1 MKTNLNRYLIFG
13 LAIML
18 SFLTIVSSWFL
29 VSISGSYT
37 SSKMVTNPPVLA
49 KNISNTKIDRSIS
62 RKLYPCLPKK
72 TQELRLVSS
81 LLVDKY
87 SYHIIGVYTSLP
99 KLPNGEP
106 NYQETLVKLD
116 EIGCSVVVPK
126 EEWGAK
132 TLSYYLPEKVACDLT
147 VPVYRQ
153 AILDS
158 GDKDKYQTELFDR
171 SDETPGDLSYFFPE
185 DICALK
191 KLGVKVPRNTRIIQ
205 DINEI
210 LNQGQK

>member
-1 MKTNLNRYLIFG
+1 MKKNSNRYIVFG
-13 LAIML
+13 LTIML
-18 SFLTIVSSWFL
+18 SFLTISSGFL
-29 VSISGSYT
+29 IFTFNSYT
-37 SSKMVTNPPVLA
+37 SFEMVAKPPVVA
-49 KNISNTKIDRSIS
+49 QNMADTKIDRNIS

-72 TQELRLVSS
+72 TQELKLVSS
-81 LLVDKY
+81 LVVGKDSY
-87 SYHIIGVYTSLP
+87 SIVGIYPSSSKP
-99 KLPNGEP
+99 PNGEP

-132 TLSYYLPEKVACDLT
+132 TLSYYVPEKVACDLT

-153 AILDS
+153 AILAS
-158 GDKDKYQTELFDR
+158 GDKDKYRTELFDR

-191 KLGVKVPRNTRIIQ
+191 RLGIEVPKDTRVIQ
-205 DINEI
+205 DVDEI
-210 LNQGQK
+210 LTQGQK